1 MIWNII
7 LEEIEKEIPENEFK
21 RYIKNLEF
29 DDKNSKS
36 DLKILLTDNIYL
48 SNWIKRNYLEKI
60 ALAFKTH
67 TETKPQIEIQL
78 KLKIKTTKSKTK
90 YGYRIIENNQKNS
103 ILNPSC
109 TFESFVVGESNKFA
123 FNISEKISQT
133 QGSIY
138 NPLFISGE
146 TGLGKT
152 HLLNAIGNYNID
164 KKNIILVTSE
174 EFVNDFT
181 NHLRNKNMDRFREKY
196 RNCDYLLIDDI
207 QFISGMQKI
216 QDEFFYT
223 FNQLMINNK
232 QIVLTS
238 DKPIKELNGIEDRLK
253 SRFSS
258 GIIAQIHPPEL
269 ETKIAIIKKKCE
281 LDAIQLDN
289 EIINFIASNVNK
301 NVREIE
307 GILMNINCFASVMN
321 QEITLNFV
329 KAVLENYKKT
339 NKKSITIEEIIEMT
353 SKILNIKTSEI
364 LNKTKTK
371 NIIFAK
377 KIIIYLA
384 RKLTTNSTPEL
395 AKTLG
400 MKDHSSISKAMKKIL
415 KDIEI
420 DMNLK
425 TKIDEIENKIKELK
439 DK

>member
-7 LEEIEKEIPENEFK
+7 LEEIEKEIPKNEFK

-29 DDKNSKS
+29 DEKNSKS
-36 DLKILLTDNIYL
+36 DLKIFLADNIYV

-60 ALAFKTH
+60 ALAFETH
-67 TETKPQIEIQL
+67 TETKPQIEI
-78 KLKIKTTKSKTK
+78 KLKSKISNSKTK
-90 YGYRIIENNQKNS
+90 YGYKIIENNQKYS
-103 ILNPSC
+103 ILNPSF

-123 FNISEKISQT
+123 FNISQKVSQI
-133 QGSIY
+133 QGNVY

-223 FNQLMINNK
+223 FNQLTINNK

-258 GIIAQIHPPEL
+258 GIIAQIYPPEL

-289 EIINFIASNVNK
+289 EIINFIASSVNK

-329 KAVLENYKKT
+329 KAVLENYKNVN
-339 NKKSITIEEIIEMT
+339 NKVITIEEIIEIT
-353 SKILNIKTSEI
+353 SNILNIKPSEI
-364 LNKTKTK
+364 LDKRTHNV
-371 NIIFAK
+371 IFAK
-377 KIIIYLA
+377 KIIIYLS

-420 DMNLK
+420 DLNLK
-425 TKIDEIENKIKELK
+425 IKIDEIENKIKQLK